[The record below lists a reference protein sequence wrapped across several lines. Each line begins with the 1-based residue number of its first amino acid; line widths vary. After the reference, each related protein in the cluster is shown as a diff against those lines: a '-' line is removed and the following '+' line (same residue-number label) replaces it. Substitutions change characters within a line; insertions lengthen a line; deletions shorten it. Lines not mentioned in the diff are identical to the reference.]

1 MATQQASRVLLPRMR
16 VHTKGKGPVSPGS
29 LGLGFGQGP
38 GKDVM
43 WLASTGR
50 GEGPLCRI
58 FSSGHLELGSDSP
71 QPEAGSVAQP
81 ASSSEADKAE
91 GGVAGPGYG
100 DSSHC
105 LFTYLSPRLAAQA
118 EVTPA
123 RAGTPGAAS
132 ASQEDGCPLALGEDV
147 MVLFE

>member
-1 MATQQASRVLLPRMR
+1 MSRGWPAL
-16 VHTKGKGPVSPGS
+16 
-29 LGLGFGQGP
+29 
-38 GKDVM
+38 D
-43 WLASTGR
+43 R
-50 GEGPLCRI
+50 GEVPPCRI

-71 QPEAGSVAQP
+71 QPEAGSIAQP
-81 ASSSEADKAE
+81 ASSSAAGEVE
-91 GGVAGPGYG
+91 GGVAGPGDG

-132 ASQEDGCPLALGEDV
+132 TSQEDGCPSALGEDV
-147 MVLFE
+147 MVLSE